1 MTAKQWRAKNI
12 NAKLIDMGT
21 SQQDR
26 LDGFNKFFTMLVVTP
41 VVALTTDYYN
51 VKLSLQNTLVD
62 FEILVSI

>member
-1 MTAKQWRAKNI
+1 MKLIKI
-12 NAKLIDMGT
+12 KLNAKLIDMGT